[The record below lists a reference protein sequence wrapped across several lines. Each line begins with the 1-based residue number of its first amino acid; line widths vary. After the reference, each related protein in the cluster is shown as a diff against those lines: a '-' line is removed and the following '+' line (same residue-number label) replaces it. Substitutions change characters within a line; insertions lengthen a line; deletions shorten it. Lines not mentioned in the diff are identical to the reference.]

1 MPPGTSFTA
10 IPSVGG
16 ELHDWSIEMDNLRKI
31 NNLLLFIARIFSY
44 IGAVLIMVM
53 TALIVLDVILRYF
66 LNRPM
71 LGAHEIIEYLLLL
84 TFFLFITDC
93 WNAGSHVK
101 MEIVYEKTLRMRP
114 LFNAVI
120 GITGALLFS
129 GLAWKVG
136 EEMVYAIHAN
146 QVSSELLLPIWPFK
160 LVAILCL
167 LLFILQLAVSVV
179 IPAAGNKK
187 HGAPALEQHD

>member
-1 MPPGTSFTA
+1 
-10 IPSVGG
+10 
-16 ELHDWSIEMDNLRKI
+16 MDNLRKT

-44 IGAVLIMVM
+44 IGAVLIMAM
-53 TALIVLDVILRYF
+53 MALIVLDVILRYF

-71 LGAHEIIEYLLLL
+71 LGAHEVVEYLLLL

-101 MEIVYEKTLRMRP
+101 MEIVYEKTVRMRP

-120 GITGALLFS
+120 GITGALLFA

-136 EEMVYAIHAN
+136 EEMVYAINAN

-167 LLFILQLAVSVV
+167 LLFILQLAISIV
-179 IPAAGNKK
+179 IPADGHKK